1 VNPDSPEGA
10 HSGGRGA
17 PRSRAGAG
25 WLLMGIARRE
35 RWFQVLECMG
45 DGEARTAR
53 ELSAE
58 TGMPVSEV
66 CRWLEFLD
74 ARGLITS
81 PADSR

>member
-1 VNPDSPEGA
+1 MS
-10 HSGGRGA
+10 
-17 PRSRAGAG
+17 
-25 WLLMGIARRE
+25 IARRE
-35 RWFQVLECMG
+35 GWFRVLECMK
-45 DGEARTAR
+45 DGEARTAQ

-81 PADSR
+81 PDDPR